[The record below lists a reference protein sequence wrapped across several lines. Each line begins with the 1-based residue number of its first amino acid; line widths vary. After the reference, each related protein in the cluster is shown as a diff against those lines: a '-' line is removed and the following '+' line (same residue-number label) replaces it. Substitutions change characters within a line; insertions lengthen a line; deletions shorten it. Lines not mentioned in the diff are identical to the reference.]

1 MNMLLKLI
9 SKLIKR
15 VAYSGA
21 GLASA
26 GFTYQPKT
34 PEKLISKE

>member
-1 MNMLLKLI
+1 MNMLLKVI
-9 SKLIKR
+9 SRLIKR

-34 PEKLISKE
+34 PENLVTEE